1 MKNMRRIPEVRES
14 FGVLSVE
21 ADTLEEAMKKVY
33 LKPNEFPLPENKY
46 HIDETFKM
54 SLPDE
59 LNVLSDENVDYVRQY
74 HNM

>member
-1 MKNMRRIPEVRES
+1 
-14 FGVLSVE
+14 
-21 ADTLEEAMKKVY
+21 MKKVY